1 MKIELMN
8 DTSLQNLTDV
18 KVVKRDGTETPFTAI
33 RLT

>member
-18 KVVKRDGTETPFTAI
+18 KVVKRDGTETPFYGYKI
-33 RLT
+33 D